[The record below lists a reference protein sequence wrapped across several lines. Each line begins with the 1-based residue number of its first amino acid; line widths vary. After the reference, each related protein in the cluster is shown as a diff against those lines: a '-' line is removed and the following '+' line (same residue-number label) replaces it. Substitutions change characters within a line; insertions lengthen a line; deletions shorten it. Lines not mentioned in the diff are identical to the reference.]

1 MDPNLQRRL
10 DSIKGEDWGDLD
22 LSYPDFLTYNSSRY
36 NHVLYLFW
44 QVDQFGGPGDQLTCC
59 DKWTIDDVAKHVAF
73 VSELVFNI
81 GTPYTYPDEEK
92 MGRIREPKRIHEDI
106 IRSEADSL
114 GVDYSEV
121 IVDAG
126 IANQVILRCMK
137 GGPERWNSQSFLDSR
152 VLTPFGEM
160 TVDDFLGVIWVD
172 TLVHTWDVADAADIE
187 HNISEK
193 LAEEAYQVMKP
204 MESRLRASGHFGP
217 AVETTSDSALDQFIA
232 FTGRKSVN
240 RN

>member
-1 MDPNLQRRL
+1 MDPNLQRL
-10 DSIKGEDWGDLD
+10 MDSKKGEDWDDLEP
-22 LSYPDFLTYNSSRY
+22 SYPDFLTYNSSRY
-36 NHVLYLFW
+36 NQVLYLFW
-44 QVDQFGGPGDQLTCC
+44 QVGGPVDQLTCC
-59 DKWTIDDVAKHVAF
+59 DKWTIEEVTKHVAF

-92 MGRIREPKRIHEDI
+92 MGRIREPKRIHEEI
-106 IRSEADSL
+106 IRYEAHSL
-114 GVDYSEV
+114 GIDFSEV

-126 IANQVILRCMK
+126 IAKRVILSCMK

-172 TLVHTWDVADAADIE
+172 TLIHTWDVADAADTE

-217 AVETTSDSALDQFIA
+217 AIETTSDSALDQVIA
-232 FTGRKSVN
+232 FAGRTSVN
-240 RN
+240 SN

>member
-1 MDPNLQRRL
+1 MDPNLQRL
-10 DSIKGEDWGDLD
+10 MDSIKGEDRDDLEP
-22 LSYPDFLTYNSSRY
+22 SYPDFLTYNSSRY
-36 NHVLYLFW
+36 NQVLYLFW
-44 QVDQFGGPGDQLTCC
+44 QVGGPVGQLTCC
-59 DKWTIDDVAKHVAF
+59 DKWTIEEVTKHVAF

-106 IRSEADSL
+106 IRYEAHSL
-114 GVDYSEV
+114 GIDFSEV

-126 IANQVILRCMK
+126 IAKRVILSCMK

-172 TLVHTWDVADAADIE
+172 TLIHTWDVADAADTE

-204 MESRLRASGHFGP
+204 
-217 AVETTSDSALDQFIA
+217 
-232 FTGRKSVN
+232 
-240 RN
+240 